1 MPDWIDISVPVKP
14 GMVHW
19 PGDPAYEVRRVL
31 DMEHGDVAN
40 VSLLRLGA
48 HTGTHIDAPLHFV
61 RNGVPIDAAPIDALI
76 GRARVIQITDPESIK
91 PRELSRHALSPGE
104 RVLFKTRNSP
114 GAWERPGFAED
125 FVHISAAAA
134 SHIVQCGVRTVG
146 IDYLSVGGYER
157 DGVQT
162 HQILLGAG
170 LWLIE
175 GLNLSAV
182 GPGDYE
188 LVCLPL
194 RLEGVEASPARA
206 VLRPIVGG

>member
-1 MPDWIDISVPVKP
+1 MSDWLDITIPVKR

-19 PGDPAYEVRRVL
+19 PGDPPYGVERVS
-31 DMEHGDVAN
+31 DMSRGDVAN
-40 VSLLRLGA
+40 VSLLTIGA

-61 RNGVPIDAAPIDALI
+61 REGRPIDTAPIDAVV
-76 GRARVIQITDPESIK
+76 GSCRVIAIQDPESIK
-91 PRELSRHALSPGE
+91 ATELVGHKLRSGE

-114 GAWERPGFAED
+114 KAWARDGFDEN
-125 FVHISAAAA
+125 FVHIRADAAEHLVA
-134 SHIVQCGVRTVG
+134 CGVQTVG
-146 IDYLSVGGYER
+146 IDYLSVGGYQR

-175 GLNLSAV
+175 GLNLTDV
-182 GPGDYE
+182 EPGEYE

-194 RLEGVEASPARA
+194 KLAGVEASPARA
-206 VLRPIVGG
+206 IIRRI